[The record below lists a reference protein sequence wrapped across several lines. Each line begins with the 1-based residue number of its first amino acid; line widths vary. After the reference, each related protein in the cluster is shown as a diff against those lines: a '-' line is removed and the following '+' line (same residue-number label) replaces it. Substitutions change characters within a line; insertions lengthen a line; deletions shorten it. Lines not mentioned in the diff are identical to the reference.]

1 MSAVATSI
9 AFKLIHQPLKIKLCV
24 DKNMF
29 RNNIVLNKIF
39 RRHLLVFKTRNL
51 FAILEYSFSLPLLL
65 FSSVYM
71 FQFLWDREAKA
82 FANSRLHPSDYKC
95 FIKVVQTFKY
105 LFHWYSSKSSIQNRK
120 KKNLSQ
126 LQESCTR
133 NVFPYKISR

>member
-24 DKNMF
+24 DKYMF

>member
-24 DKNMF
+24 DKYMF

-39 RRHLLVFKTRNL
+39 RRHLLVFKTRKL

>member
-24 DKNMF
+24 DKYMF

-126 LQESCTR
+126 MQESCTR